1 MKKSFCF
8 TLLILLLAGI
18 AYAKDYEVKKK
29 AGEYDVQVSIDRN
42 PPVVGVNNA
51 TITLK
56 DKAGKNVTAAKVTL
70 DYSMPPMPGMPAMNY
85 KADTELKGNEYRTKM
100 DLSMAGTW
108 NIVVKIDRAG
118 KKQKVKFSI
127 NAQ

>member
-8 TLLILLLAGI
+8 ILLILLLAGI
-18 AYAKDYEVKKK
+18 AYAKDYKVKKK

-56 DKAGKNVTAAKVTL
+56 NKAGENVTVAKVTL

-108 NIVVKIDRAG
+108 NIVVKIDSAG